1 MGSMAF
7 QKRFSLSDLDST
19 HYAFHTHLNY
29 LGWQRQHMKYG
40 VNRSF
45 GDFKAN
51 ACHPHTMFPS
61 RSSQDITIF
70 IDFIFS
76 LMPQNFSRDALIDYL
91 FINTGAL
98 SIIPKGYP
106 VETLTAAAVS
116 AMGQFECARQVRP
129 LKCAR

>member
-29 LGWQRQHMKYG
+29 LGWQRQDMEYG

-70 IDFIFS
+70 SDFTFS
-76 LMPQNFSRDALIDYL
+76 LMPQNFSRDALIDYS

-98 SIIPKGYP
+98 LIIPKGYP

-116 AMGQFECARQVRP
+116 AMGQFECAR
-129 LKCAR
+129 